1 MNKIAIII
9 ITYNRPADMLA
20 LAMNIEKLSSKKEL
34 LEEVIIVNNNS
45 TESYDAVK
53 SFIQENPSTPFKL
66 IESKEN
72 LGVSRGRNFAIDQS
86 KAPIL
91 VLIDDDAEFQDTDA
105 LKRINEAVI
114 ENPHAGILAMKILY
128 FQNSQFQLNAF
139 PHKSF
144 EKRKHLQSF
153 ETYYFAGCGNIIV
166 KEAFDIA
173 GPFPTDFFY
182 GMEEYDLS
190 YRILDA
196 GYTIKYI
203 ANIVLLHKES
213 PEGRQ
218 TKSDK
223 LRGMWVN
230 KTKVAWRY
238 LPMPCYFTT
247 AIMWSIFFL
256 LNSKFDLIGFIN
268 GWLAIVTIPFKE
280 KRNKVS
286 KLSQEYLN
294 KVEARILY

>member
-1 MNKIAIII
+1 M
-9 ITYNRPADMLA
+9 
-20 LAMNIEKLSSKKEL
+20 
-34 LEEVIIVNNNS
+34 
-45 TESYDAVK
+45 
-53 SFIQENPSTPFKL
+53 PF
-66 IESKEN
+66 
-72 LGVSRGRNFAIDQS
+72 
-86 KAPIL
+86 
-91 VLIDDDAEFQDTDA
+91 
-105 LKRINEAVI
+105 RI
-114 ENPHAGILAMKILY
+114 
-128 FQNSQFQLNAF
+128 
-139 PHKSF
+139 F

-247 AIMWSIFFL
+247 AIMWSMFFL

>member
-20 LAMNIEKLSSKKEL
+20 LAMNMEKLSSKKEL

-45 TESYDAVK
+45 TESYDEVK
-53 SFIQENPSTPFKL
+53 SFIQENPTTPFKF

-72 LGVSRGRNFAIDQS
+72 LGVSRGRNFAIEQS

-105 LKRINEAVI
+105 LNRIHDAVI

-128 FQNSQFQLNAF
+128 FQNKQFQLNAF

-153 ETYYFAGCGNIIV
+153 DTYYFAGCGNIIV
-166 KEAFDIA
+166 KEAFDKA

-190 YRILDA
+190 YRVLEA
-196 GYTIKYI
+196 GYSIKYI

-238 LPMPCYFTT
+238 LPMPSYFTT
-247 AIMWSIFFL
+247 AIMWSLFFL
-256 LNSKFDLIGFIN
+256 LRSKFDLIGFIK
-268 GWLAIVTIPFKE
+268 GWAAAVLIPFNE
-280 KRNKVS
+280 KRMIVNAS
-286 KLSQEYLN
+286 TIEYLN

>member
-45 TESYDAVK
+45 TESYDIVK

-72 LGVSRGRNFAIDQS
+72 LGVSRGRNFAIEQS

-114 ENPHAGILAMKILY
+114 ENPLAGILAMKILY

-144 EKRKHLQSF
+144 EKRNHLQSF
-153 ETYYFAGCGNIIV
+153 DTYYFAGCGNIIV

-247 AIMWSIFFL
+247 AIMWSMFFL

>member
-20 LAMNIEKLSSKKEL
+20 LAMNIEKLRSKKEL

-45 TESYDAVK
+45 TESYDEVK
-53 SFIQENPSTPFKL
+53 LYLQEHPSTLFKY

-72 LGVSRGRNFAIDQS
+72 LGVSRGRNFAIEQS
-86 KAPIL
+86 TAPIL
-91 VLIDDDAEFQDTDA
+91 VLIDDDAEFQDIDV
-105 LKRINEAVI
+105 LERINTAV
-114 ENPHAGILAMKILY
+114 NKYPNAGIIAMKIVY
-128 FQNSQFQLNAF
+128 FQNKKFQINCF

-144 EKRKHLQSF
+144 EKRKNLLTF
-153 ETYYFAGCGNIIV
+153 DTYYFAGCGNIIH
-166 KEAFDIA
+166 KEAFNKA
-173 GPFPTDFFY
+173 GAFPTDFFY

-190 YRILDA
+190 YRVLEA
-196 GYTIKYI
+196 GYSIKYI

-238 LPMPCYFTT
+238 LPLSAYFTT
-247 AIMWSIFFL
+247 AVMWSLFFL
-256 LNSKFDLIGFIN
+256 LRSKFHLIGFVK
-268 GWLAIVTIPFKE
+268 GWAAVISIPLNE
-280 KRNKVS
+280 KRNK
-286 KLSQEYLN
+286 LSISTLDYL
-294 KVEARILY
+294 KDVDARILF

>member
-72 LGVSRGRNFAIDQS
+72 LGVSRGRNFAIEQS

-256 LNSKFDLIGFIN
+256 LNSKFDLIGFII

>member
-53 SFIQENPSTPFKL
+53 SFIQENPSTPFKY

-203 ANIVLLHKES
+203 ADIVLLHKES

-247 AIMWSIFFL
+247 AIMWSMFFL

-280 KRNKVS
+280 KRNKVN
-286 KLSQEYLN
+286 KLSEEYLN

>member
-1 MNKIAIII
+1 
-9 ITYNRPADMLA
+9 MLA

-72 LGVSRGRNFAIDQS
+72 LGVSRGRNFAIEQS

-114 ENPHAGILAMKILY
+114 ENPLAGILAMKILY

-247 AIMWSIFFL
+247 AIMWSMFFL

>member
-34 LEEVIIVNNNS
+34 LEEIIIVNNNS

-53 SFIQENPSTPFKL
+53 SFIQENPSTPFKY

-114 ENPHAGILAMKILY
+114 ENPLAGILAMKILY

-247 AIMWSIFFL
+247 AIMWSMFFL
-256 LNSKFDLIGFIN
+256 LNSKFDLIGFII

>member
-53 SFIQENPSTPFKL
+53 SFIQEHPSTPFKF

-72 LGVSRGRNFAIDQS
+72 LGVSRGRNFAIEQS

-91 VLIDDDAEFQDTDA
+91 VLIDDDAEFQDVDV
-105 LKRINEAVI
+105 LECINNSVN
-114 ENPHAGILAMKILY
+114 ENPNAGILAMKILY

-144 EKRKHLQSF
+144 EKRNHLQSF
-153 ETYYFAGCGNIIV
+153 DTYYFAGCGNIIV
-166 KEAFDIA
+166 KEAFDKA

-190 YRILDA
+190 YRVLDA

-223 LRGMWVN
+223 IRGMWVN

-238 LPMPCYFTT
+238 LPMPSYFTT
-247 AIMWSIFFL
+247 AILWSIFFL
-256 LNSKFDLIGFIN
+256 LNSKFDLIGFIK
-268 GWLAIVTIPFKE
+268 GLVAIVTIPFNE

-294 KVEARILY
+294 KVEARILF

>member
-20 LAMNIEKLSSKKEL
+20 LEMNIEKLSSKKEL

-45 TESYDAVK
+45 TESYDEVK
-53 SFIQENPSTPFKL
+53 SFIQQNPSTPFKF

-72 LGVSRGRNFAIDQS
+72 LGVSRGRNFAIEQS
-86 KAPIL
+86 TAPIL
-91 VLIDDDAEFQDTDA
+91 VLIDDDAEFQDVDV
-105 LKRINEAVI
+105 LESINTAVN
-114 ENPHAGILAMKILY
+114 ENPNAGILAMKILY
-128 FQNSQFQLNAF
+128 FQNKEFQINCF

-144 EKRKHLQSF
+144 EKRKSLHF
-153 ETYYFAGCGNIIV
+153 FDTYYFAGCGNIIQ
-166 KEAFDIA
+166 KEAFKKA
-173 GPFPTDFFY
+173 GAFPTDFFY

-190 YRILDA
+190 YRVIDK

-203 ANIVLLHKES
+203 ADIVLLHKES
-213 PEGRQ
+213 PQGRQ

-247 AIMWSIFFL
+247 AIMWSMFFL

-268 GWLAIVTIPFKE
+268 GWIAIVTIPFNE

>member
-34 LEEVIIVNNNS
+34 LEEIIIVNNNS

-53 SFIQENPSTPFKL
+53 SFIQENPSTPFKY

-114 ENPHAGILAMKILY
+114 ENPLAGILAMKILY

-247 AIMWSIFFL
+247 AIMWSMFFL
-256 LNSKFDLIGFIN
+256 LNSKFDLIGFII

-280 KRNKVS
+280 KRNKVN
-286 KLSQEYLN
+286 KLSEEYLN

>member
-53 SFIQENPSTPFKL
+53 SFIQENPSTPFKY

-247 AIMWSIFFL
+247 AIMWSMFFL

-268 GWLAIVTIPFKE
+268 GWLAIVTIPFNE

-294 KVEARILY
+294 KVEARILF

>member
-34 LEEVIIVNNNS
+34 LEEIIIVNNNS

-53 SFIQENPSTPFKL
+53 SFIQENPSTPFKY

-114 ENPHAGILAMKILY
+114 ENPLAGILAMKILY

-256 LNSKFDLIGFIN
+256 LNSKFDLIGFII

>member
-20 LAMNIEKLSSKKEL
+20 LAMNIDKLSSKKEL

-53 SFIQENPSTPFKL
+53 SFIQENPSTPFKY

-114 ENPHAGILAMKILY
+114 ENPLAGILAMKILY

-203 ANIVLLHKES
+203 ADIVLLHKES

-256 LNSKFDLIGFIN
+256 LNSKFDLIGFII

>member
-45 TESYDAVK
+45 TKSYDAVE
-53 SFIQENPSTPFKL
+53 SFIRENPSTPFKY
-66 IESKEN
+66 IESIEN
-72 LGVSRGRNFAIDQS
+72 LGVSRGRNFAIEQS

-91 VLIDDDAEFQDTDA
+91 VLIDDDAEFQDTNA

-144 EKRKHLQSF
+144 EKRNHLQSF
-153 ETYYFAGCGNIIV
+153 DTYYFAGCGNIIV
-166 KEAFDIA
+166 KEAFDKA

-190 YRILDA
+190 YRVLDA

-223 LRGMWVN
+223 IRGMWVN

-247 AIMWSIFFL
+247 AIMWSMFFL

-268 GWLAIVTIPFKE
+268 GWLAIVTIPFNE

-294 KVEARILY
+294 KVEARILF

>member
-45 TESYDAVK
+45 TESYNKVK
-53 SFIQENPSTPFKL
+53 LFIQENPSTPFKF

-72 LGVSRGRNFAIDQS
+72 LGVSRGRNFAIEQS
-86 KAPIL
+86 TAPIL
-91 VLIDDDAEFQDTDA
+91 VLMDDDAEFQDNDV
-105 LKRINEAVI
+105 LNRINDSVV
-114 ENPHAGILAMKILY
+114 ENPKAGILAMKILY
-128 FQNSQFQLNAF
+128 FQNRQFQINAF

-144 EKRKHLQSF
+144 EEKKHLQSF
-153 ETYYFAGCGNIIV
+153 NTYYFAGCGNIIV
-166 KEAFDIA
+166 KEAFNKA
-173 GPFPTDFFY
+173 GAFPTDFFY

-190 YRILDA
+190 YRVLDA

-223 LRGMWVN
+223 IRGMWVN

-247 AIMWSIFFL
+247 AIMWSMFFL

-268 GWLAIVTIPFKE
+268 GWLAIVTIPFNE

-294 KVEARILY
+294 KVEARILF

>member
-53 SFIQENPSTPFKL
+53 SFIQENPSTPFKY

-114 ENPHAGILAMKILY
+114 ENPLAGILAMKILY

-256 LNSKFDLIGFIN
+256 LNSKFDLIGFII

-286 KLSQEYLN
+286 KLSEEYLN

>member
-53 SFIQENPSTPFKL
+53 SFIQENPSTPFKY

-72 LGVSRGRNFAIDQS
+72 LGVSRGRNFAIEQS

-114 ENPHAGILAMKILY
+114 ENPLAGILAMKILY

-203 ANIVLLHKES
+203 ADIVLLHKES

-256 LNSKFDLIGFIN
+256 LNSKFDLIGFII

-280 KRNKVS
+280 KRNKVN
-286 KLSQEYLN
+286 KLSEEYLN

>member
-9 ITYNRPADMLA
+9 ITYNRPSDMLA

-34 LEEVIIVNNNS
+34 LEEIIIVNNNS

-53 SFIQENPSTPFKL
+53 SFIQENPSTPFKY

-114 ENPHAGILAMKILY
+114 ENPLAGILAMKILY

-203 ANIVLLHKES
+203 ADIVLLHKES

-247 AIMWSIFFL
+247 AIMWSMFFL

>member
-34 LEEVIIVNNNS
+34 LEEIIIVNNNS

-53 SFIQENPSTPFKL
+53 SFIQENPSTPFKF

-72 LGVSRGRNFAIDQS
+72 LGVSKGRNFAIDQS

-114 ENPHAGILAMKILY
+114 ENPLAGILAMKILY
-128 FQNSQFQLNAF
+128 FQNIQFQLNAF

-203 ANIVLLHKES
+203 ADIVLLHKES

-256 LNSKFDLIGFIN
+256 LNSKFDLIGFII

-280 KRNKVS
+280 KRNKVN
-286 KLSQEYLN
+286 KLSEEYLN

>member
-34 LEEVIIVNNNS
+34 LEEIIIVNNNS
-45 TESYDAVK
+45 TESYDIVK

-72 LGVSRGRNFAIDQS
+72 LGVSRGRNFAIKQS

-153 ETYYFAGCGNIIV
+153 DTYYFAGCGNIIV

-203 ANIVLLHKES
+203 ADIVLLHKES

-247 AIMWSIFFL
+247 AIMWSMFFL

>member
-20 LAMNIEKLSSKKEL
+20 LAMNIEKLSSQKEL

-45 TESYDAVK
+45 TESYDEVK
-53 SFIQENPSTPFKL
+53 SFIQEYPSTPFKF

-72 LGVSRGRNFAIDQS
+72 LGVSRGRNFAIEQS

-91 VLIDDDAEFQDTDA
+91 VLIDDDAEFQDTD
-105 LKRINEAVI
+105 LLQRINDAVI
-114 ENPHAGILAMKILY
+114 ENPKAGILAVKILY
-128 FQNSQFQLNAF
+128 FQNRQFQINCF

-144 EKRKHLQSF
+144 EKRKDLNSF
-153 ETYYFAGCGNIIV
+153 DTYYFAGCGNVIV

-190 YRILDA
+190 YRVLEA

-213 PEGRQ
+213 TEGRQ

-238 LPMPCYFTT
+238 LPIPCYFTT
-247 AIMWSIFFL
+247 AVAWSAFFL
-256 LNSKFDLIGFIN
+256 IKSKFDLIGFIN
-268 GWLAIVTIPFKE
+268 GWIAIVTIPFNE
-280 KRNKVS
+280 KRKKVS
-286 KLSQEYLN
+286 KLLQEYLN
-294 KVEARILY
+294 KVEARMIY

>member
-45 TESYDAVK
+45 TESYDIVT
-53 SFIQENPSTPFKL
+53 SFIQENPSTPFKY

-72 LGVSRGRNFAIDQS
+72 LGVSRGRNFAIEQS
-86 KAPIL
+86 TAPIL
-91 VLIDDDAEFQDTDA
+91 VLIDDDAEFQDVDV
-105 LKRINEAVI
+105 LECINNSVN
-114 ENPHAGILAMKILY
+114 ENPNAGILAMKILY

-144 EKRKHLQSF
+144 EKRNHLQSF
-153 ETYYFAGCGNIIV
+153 DTYYFAGCGNIIV
-166 KEAFDIA
+166 KEAFDKA

-190 YRILDA
+190 YRVLDA

-223 LRGMWVN
+223 IRGMWVN

-238 LPMPCYFTT
+238 LPMPSYFTT
-247 AIMWSIFFL
+247 AILWSIFFL
-256 LNSKFDLIGFIN
+256 LNSKFDLIGFIK
-268 GWLAIVTIPFKE
+268 GLVAIVTIPFNE

-294 KVEARILY
+294 KVEARILF

>member
-45 TESYDAVK
+45 TESYDIVT
-53 SFIQENPSTPFKL
+53 SFIQENPSTPFKY

-72 LGVSRGRNFAIDQS
+72 LGVSRGRNFAIEQS

-91 VLIDDDAEFQDTDA
+91 VLIDDDAEFQDVDV
-105 LKRINEAVI
+105 LECINNSVN
-114 ENPHAGILAMKILY
+114 ENPNAGILAMKILY

-144 EKRKHLQSF
+144 EKRNHLQSF
-153 ETYYFAGCGNIIV
+153 DTYYFAGCGNIIV
-166 KEAFDIA
+166 KEAFDKA

-190 YRILDA
+190 YRVLDA

-223 LRGMWVN
+223 IRGMWVN

-238 LPMPCYFTT
+238 LPMPSYFTT
-247 AIMWSIFFL
+247 AILWSIFFL
-256 LNSKFDLIGFIN
+256 LNSKFDLIGFIK
-268 GWLAIVTIPFKE
+268 GLVAIVTIPFNE

-294 KVEARILY
+294 KVEARILF

>member
-20 LAMNIEKLSSKKEL
+20 LAMNIEKLSSQKEL

-45 TESYDAVK
+45 TESYDKVK
-53 SFIQENPSTPFKL
+53 SFIQENPSTPFKF

-72 LGVSRGRNFAIDQS
+72 LGVSRGRNFAIEQS

-91 VLIDDDAEFQDTDA
+91 VLIDDDAEFQDTDV
-105 LKRINEAVI
+105 LNRINDSVI
-114 ENPHAGILAMKILY
+114 ENPKAGILAMKILY
-128 FQNSQFQLNAF
+128 FQNRQFQINCF

-144 EKRKHLQSF
+144 EKRKDLNSF
-153 ETYYFAGCGNIIV
+153 NTYYFAGCGNIIL
-166 KEAFDIA
+166 KEAFIKA
-173 GPFPTDFFY
+173 GPFPADFFY

-190 YRILDA
+190 YRLIDA

-238 LPMPCYFTT
+238 LPFYCFFTT
-247 AIMWSIFFL
+247 AIMWAMFFFIK
-256 LNSKFDLIGFIN
+256 SKFDIIGFIK
-268 GWLAIVTIPFKE
+268 GWVAIITIPFNE
-280 KRNKVS
+280 KGDKLNKPS
-286 KLSQEYLN
+286 IEYLN

>member
-72 LGVSRGRNFAIDQS
+72 LGVSRGRNFAIEQS

-114 ENPHAGILAMKILY
+114 ENPLAGILAMKILY

-247 AIMWSIFFL
+247 AIMWSMFFL

>member
-72 LGVSRGRNFAIDQS
+72 LGVSRGRNFAIEQS

-223 LRGMWVN
+223 LRGMWMN

-247 AIMWSIFFL
+247 AIMWSMFFL

>member
-34 LEEVIIVNNNS
+34 LEEIIIVNNNS

-72 LGVSRGRNFAIDQS
+72 LGVSRGRNFAIEQS

-114 ENPHAGILAMKILY
+114 ENPLAGILAMKILY

-203 ANIVLLHKES
+203 ADIVLLHKES

-256 LNSKFDLIGFIN
+256 LNSKFDLIGFII

-280 KRNKVS
+280 KRNKVN
-286 KLSQEYLN
+286 KLSEEYLN

>member
-34 LEEVIIVNNNS
+34 LEEIIIVNNNS

-72 LGVSRGRNFAIDQS
+72 LGVSRGRNFAIEQS

-203 ANIVLLHKES
+203 ADIVLLHKES

-256 LNSKFDLIGFIN
+256 LNSKFDLIGFII

-280 KRNKVS
+280 KRNKVN
-286 KLSQEYLN
+286 KLSEEYLN

>member
-34 LEEVIIVNNNS
+34 LEEIIIVNNNS

-72 LGVSRGRNFAIDQS
+72 LGVSRGRNFAIEQS

-153 ETYYFAGCGNIIV
+153 DTYYFAGCGNIIV

-247 AIMWSIFFL
+247 AIMWSMFFL

>member
-53 SFIQENPSTPFKL
+53 SFIQENPSTPFKY

-114 ENPHAGILAMKILY
+114 ENPLAGILAMKILY

-256 LNSKFDLIGFIN
+256 LNSKFDLIGFII

-280 KRNKVS
+280 KRNKVN
-286 KLSQEYLN
+286 KLSEEYLN

>member
-53 SFIQENPSTPFKL
+53 SFIQENPSTPFKY

-114 ENPHAGILAMKILY
+114 ENPLAGILAMKILY

-203 ANIVLLHKES
+203 ADIVLLHKES

-256 LNSKFDLIGFIN
+256 LNSKFDLIGFII

>member
-45 TESYDAVK
+45 TESYDIVK
-53 SFIQENPSTPFKL
+53 SFIQENPSTPFKY

-72 LGVSRGRNFAIDQS
+72 LGVSRGRNFAIEQS

-91 VLIDDDAEFQDTDA
+91 VLIDDDAEFQDVDV
-105 LKRINEAVI
+105 LECINNSVN
-114 ENPHAGILAMKILY
+114 ENPNAGILAMKILY

-144 EKRKHLQSF
+144 EKRNHLQSF
-153 ETYYFAGCGNIIV
+153 DTYYFAGCGNIIV
-166 KEAFDIA
+166 KEAFDKA

-190 YRILDA
+190 YRVLDA

-223 LRGMWVN
+223 IRGMWVN

-238 LPMPCYFTT
+238 LPMPSYFTT
-247 AIMWSIFFL
+247 AILWSIFFL
-256 LNSKFDLIGFIN
+256 LNSKFDLIGFIK
-268 GWLAIVTIPFKE
+268 GLVAIVTIPFNE

-294 KVEARILY
+294 KVEARILF

>member
-1 MNKIAIII
+1 
-9 ITYNRPADMLA
+9 MLA

-72 LGVSRGRNFAIDQS
+72 LGVSRGRNFAIEQS

-247 AIMWSIFFL
+247 AIMWSMFFL

>member
-9 ITYNRPADMLA
+9 ITYNRPTDMLA
-20 LAMNIEKLSSKKEL
+20 LAINIEKLSSKKEF

-45 TESYDAVK
+45 TESYDEVK
-53 SFIQENPSTPFKL
+53 SFIQEHPNTPFKY
-66 IESKEN
+66 IASKEN
-72 LGVSRGRNFAIDQS
+72 LGVSKGRNFAIEQS
-86 KAPIL
+86 RAPIL
-91 VLIDDDAEFQDTDA
+91 VLIDDDAEFQDTDV
-105 LKRINEAVI
+105 LQRINDAVI
-114 ENPHAGILAMKILY
+114 ENPKAGILAMKILY
-128 FQNSQFQLNAF
+128 FQNRQFQINCF

-153 ETYYFAGCGNIIV
+153 DTYYFAGCGNIIV
-166 KEAFDIA
+166 KEAFDKA
-173 GPFPTDFFY
+173 GSFPTDFFY

-190 YRILDA
+190 YRVIEA
-196 GYTIKYI
+196 GYIIKYI

-247 AIMWSIFFL
+247 AIMWSMFFL

-268 GWLAIVTIPFKE
+268 GWIAIVTIPFNE

-286 KLSQEYLN
+286 KLPQEYLN

>member
-72 LGVSRGRNFAIDQS
+72 LGVSRGRNFAIEQS

-203 ANIVLLHKES
+203 ADIVLLHKES

-247 AIMWSIFFL
+247 AIMWSMFFL
-256 LNSKFDLIGFIN
+256 LNSKFDLIGFII